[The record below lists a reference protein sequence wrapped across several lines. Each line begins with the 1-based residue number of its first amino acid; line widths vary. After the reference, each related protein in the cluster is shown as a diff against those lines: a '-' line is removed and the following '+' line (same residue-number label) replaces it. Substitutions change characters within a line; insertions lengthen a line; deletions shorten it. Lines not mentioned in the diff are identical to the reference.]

1 MADRGVDLRNASLPV
16 SGDTAP
22 DACPVC
28 GKPLVRG
35 RRTWYRR
42 CPACHFL
49 ASELHVTI
57 NGALDGHIE
66 EGEREKGLFTLRQ
79 ANFVRIL
86 DRMESCLGGRPGSLL
101 EVGCAHGWFM
111 EAAETRGYSTT
122 GLEPDKKFHAR
133 AGSGGLNIIKGY
145 FPGDLGPDAKFDV
158 IVFNDVFEHLPN
170 PHEAMGSIAER
181 LNSGGALVINI
192 PNSEGFFYRTASMLD
207 VLGIPGPLRR
217 MWQVNFP
224 SPHISYFN
232 PASLA
237 RLAGR
242 SGLTEVH
249 RSTLSSVTVDGLWQ
263 RLRHVRHLQPAN
275 VVVSAGVWMAVAALS
290 PVISRLPSD
299 VSLQIFK
306 KTG

>member
-1 MADRGVDLRNASLPV
+1 V
-16 SGDTAP
+16 
-22 DACPVC
+22 
-28 GKPLVRG
+28 
-35 RRTWYRR
+35 
-42 CPACHFL
+42 
-49 ASELHVTI
+49 
-57 NGALDGHIE
+57 
-66 EGEREKGLFTLRQ
+66 
-79 ANFVRIL
+79 
-86 DRMESCLGGRPGSLL
+86 
-101 EVGCAHGWFM
+101 
-111 EAAETRGYSTT
+111 
-122 GLEPDKKFHAR
+122 
-133 AGSGGLNIIKGY
+133 NIIKGY